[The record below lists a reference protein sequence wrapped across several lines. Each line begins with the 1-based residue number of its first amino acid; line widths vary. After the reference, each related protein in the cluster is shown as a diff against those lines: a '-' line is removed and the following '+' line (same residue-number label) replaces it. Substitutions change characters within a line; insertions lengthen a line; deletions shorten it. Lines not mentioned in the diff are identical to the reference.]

1 MNIRENVQF
10 FHNYDHSKYDLVDFS
25 DLIGKTFKDVVVYKG
40 AIETNDEIHFLT
52 DQDELYI
59 FGHYQ
64 ECCEDVVIEDI
75 AGNTKDLIGNPII
88 KSEER
93 KNERVNE
100 DYDLNKDYDSNTWTF
115 YTLATVRGWV
125 DIRWHGASNG
135 YYSERAYLY
144 KIKA

>member
-10 FHNYDHSKYDLVDFS
+10 LHNYDYSIYDLVDFS

-40 AIETNDEIHFLT
+40 AVETNDEIHFLT

-59 FGHYQ
+59 LGHYQ
-64 ECCEDVVIEDI
+64 ECCEHVVIEDI
-75 AGNTKDLIGNPII
+75 AGNTNDLIGNPII

-93 KNERVNE
+93 KNEPVNKE
-100 DYDLNKDYDSNTWTF
+100 LESNTWTF

-125 DIRWHGASNG
+125 DIRWHGTSNG
-135 YYSERAYLY
+135 YYSEQVYLF
-144 KIKA
+144 KVKA